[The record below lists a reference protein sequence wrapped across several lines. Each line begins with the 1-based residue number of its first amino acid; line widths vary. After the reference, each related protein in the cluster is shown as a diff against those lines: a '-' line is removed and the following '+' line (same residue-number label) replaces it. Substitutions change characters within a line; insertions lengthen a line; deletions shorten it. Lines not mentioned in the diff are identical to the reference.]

1 MALKINQKSY
11 RADGSHAT
19 FNDSTISCSDGK
31 FEIGIL
37 DGIQGMSVKE
47 TLDIGEEREA
57 GSPFAEDVT
66 TGDYSAEGSI
76 DFKAEA
82 WDRFKEKLNKAGI
95 GHFGT
100 EFTFS
105 WTYRR
110 KDNKTTNIV
119 VKGARFSERGRD
131 GKTGNEALKVTVS
144 FKIAG
149 KGARLYENGYDAFG
163 GKL

>member
-1 MALKINQKSY
+1 MATRISQKSY

-19 FNDSTISCSDGK
+19 FNDSTISCNDGK
-31 FEIGIL
+31 FDMGIL
-37 DGIQGMSVKE
+37 DGIQGMSIKE
-47 TLDIGEEREA
+47 SIDLGEEREA

-66 TGDYSAEGSI
+66 TGDYSAEGTI

-82 WDRFKEKLNKAGI
+82 WDRFKEKLNKKGI

-100 EFTFS
+100 AFDFT

-110 KDNKTTNIV
+110 KDNKTTSIV
-119 VKGARFSERGRD
+119 VKSAYFSERSRD
-131 GKTGNEALKVTVS
+131 GKTGNEALKVTLS
-144 FKIAG
+144 FKIVG
-149 KGARLYENGYDAFG
+149 KGARLYENGFDAFG

>member
-1 MALKINQKSY
+1 MATNTRNY
-11 RADGSHAT
+11 RADGSHAS
-19 FNDSTISCSDGK
+19 FNDTTISVAEGK

-47 TLDIGEEREA
+47 SLDTGEEREA

-82 WDRFKEKLNKAGI
+82 WDIFKAKLNAKGK

-100 EFTFS
+100 SFNFT
-105 WTYRR
+105 WTYKR
-110 KDNKTTNIV
+110 KDGKVTTITV
-119 VKGARFSERGRD
+119 RGARFTEKSRD
-131 GKTGNEALKVTVS
+131 GKTGSEALKVTVS
-144 FKIAG
+144 FKVAG
-149 KGARLYENGYDAFG
+149 KGARIYENGYDAFG
-163 GKL
+163 NKM

>member
-1 MALKINQKSY
+1 MTTRLRNY
-11 RADGSHAT
+11 RADGSIAS
-19 FNDSTISCSDGK
+19 FNDSTISVADGW

-47 TLDIGEEREA
+47 SLDTGEEREA

-76 DFKAEA
+76 DFKAES
-82 WDRFKEKLNKAGI
+82 WDRFKSKLNARGK

-100 EFTFS
+100 AFNFT
-105 WTYRR
+105 WMYKLKNGT
-110 KDNKTTNIV
+110 TTNIV
-119 VKGARFSERGRD
+119 IHGARFTEKSRE
-131 GKTGNEALKVTVS
+131 GKTGSEALKVTMS

-163 GKL
+163 NPL